1 MLFFWNS
8 PGRMPVMSDFLV
20 RYQTTQDNGRVICA
34 QFSNNLLTAPVT
46 PYYYKNRLS
55 SNVSCFL
62 QRVFIKNISAYK

>member
-20 RYQTTQDNGRVICA
+20 RYQTTQDNGRAICA

-46 PYYYKNRLS
+46 PYYYKKPFEQQRKLLS
-55 SNVSCFL
+55 AAC
-62 QRVFIKNISAYK
+62 IH